1 MGHTVCKLPAQRS
14 IKARSSIENEKLSPG
29 PWVCAWKPHANE
41 EPAEKRRKEEERNP
55 KKNEKTLGTAK
66 QAELGVAAGDA
77 VLSQYGSVLML
88 STMFA

>member
-1 MGHTVCKLPAQRS
+1 MIFLFENRSFHQDRGSAHGSHTQT
-14 IKARSSIENEKLSPG
+14 ENPRK
-29 PWVCAWKPHANE
+29 
-41 EPAEKRRKEEERNP
+41 KRRKEEERNP